1 MIDRNST
8 PEELA
13 KYLREIRTES
23 GMNRREFAEYF
34 GIPLRT
40 MEDWEGAKR
49 KMPDYLL
56 RLVEYKLRME
66 GLI

>member
-8 PEELA
+8 AEELG
-13 KYLREIRTES
+13 KYLKDIRTDS

-40 MEDWEGAKR
+40 MEDWEGVKR

-56 RLVEYKLRME
+56 RLMEYKLRME

>member
-8 PEELA
+8 AEELA
-13 KYLREIRTES
+13 KYLKGIRTES
-23 GMNRREFAEYF
+23 GMNRREFADYF

-56 RLVEYKLRME
+56 RLIEYKLRME
-66 GLI
+66 ELI

>member
-8 PEELA
+8 AEELG
-13 KYLREIRTES
+13 KYLKEIRTES

-56 RLVEYKLRME
+56 RLIEYKLRME
-66 GLI
+66 GII